1 MNQKETKIMIRPA
14 KRTEAVKEYYFSR
27 KNKELAAV
35 NAWRKAKGQKPV
47 ISLGIGAPDRMPPAA
62 AIEALCECAHK
73 TDSHIYQ
80 NYKGLPEL
88 RGAFAEWYGRFYGV
102 TLDPATE
109 IQPLAGSKEGILLL
123 ALAFID
129 RGDKVLVPDPGYPT
143 YTSALELVEADILT
157 YDLLPENGWSPDFEA
172 LERMN
177 LDGVK
182 MMWVNYPSMPT
193 GKAASEELYRRIVK
207 FGLEHDILIVND
219 NPYSF
224 VLTDKPLSILSV
236 PRAKECCIELNSL
249 SKSHNMSGWRIGMV
263 AGAQELISS
272 VLKVKSQMDSG
283 MFKPMQ
289 MAAVAALSQGA
300 EWFEQLNEGYRE
312 RRRIACEIM
321 DALGAEY
328 PADGTGLFVW
338 GRVPEDSPLL
348 AKSGETES
356 LAKEAGIAVSAPE
369 DGVAK
374 TRGELISDYLL
385 YRTGVFVTPGCIFG
399 RNGRD
404 CIRIS
409 LCADAEKLSEALR
422 LVRGVLRTR

>member
-1 MNQKETKIMIRPA
+1 MIRPA
-14 KRTEAVKEYYFSR
+14 KRTETVKEYYFSR
-27 KNKELAAV
+27 KSRELSAV
-35 NAWRKAKGQKPV
+35 NAWRSTKGESPV
-47 ISLGIGAPDRMPPAA
+47 ISLGIGAPDRMPPES
-62 AIEALCECAHK
+62 AIESLCECAHRA
-73 TDSHIYQ
+73 DSHVYQ

-88 RGAFAEWYGRFYGV
+88 REAFADWYARWYGV
-102 TLDPATE
+102 TLAPATE

-129 RGDKVLVPDPGYPT
+129 KGDKVLVPDPGYPT
-143 YTSALELVEADILT
+143 YTSALELVEAGILT

-289 MAAVAALSQGA
+289 MAAVAALSQGP
-300 EWFEQLNEGYRE
+300 EWFEKLNAGYRE
-312 RRRIACEIM
+312 RRKIACEIM
-321 DALGAEY
+321 AALGADC

-338 GRVPEDSPLL
+338 GHIPADSPLL
-348 AKSGETES
+348 GRTGETERI
-356 LAKEAGIAVSAPE
+356 AAEAGIALSAPE
-369 DGVAK
+369 DGRAK
-374 TRGELISDYLL
+374 TRGEIVSDHLL
-385 YRTGVFVTPGCIFG
+385 YKAGVFITPGCIFG
-399 RNGRD
+399 HNGRD

-409 LCADAEKLSEALR
+409 LCADAEKLSAALR
-422 LVRGVLRTR
+422 LVRRILPFKEGQ